1 MKYPIYFIILI
12 FCILKLHGQ
21 SIEIS
26 RGIDFYYS
34 FVDQGGPNVSDRY
47 LNNSSD
53 PIFKVKL
60 AYTLPQKIRL
70 GVSYCKLDSWAHFEL
85 QTKEEWLSTRNG
97 GLYNAGLFLGSS
109 LTDLH
114 WIGLGIGY
122 QFDFWKDR
130 IKLIPNLFII
140 NEIATQTAR
149 GRNSYFYGDNGRYQ
163 NVTITRYSNPGFQII
178 PEFNG
183 TFQLKIYKGLHLQLE
198 FSYFVGHRPSMY
210 IEVDFEIEGVKQP
223 LARNYSNGT
232 GFHGLYGLTYYF

>member
-47 LNNSSD
+47 LNNDD
-53 PIFKVKL
+53 PIIKIKL

-70 GVSYCKLDSWAHFEL
+70 GVSYCKLDSWAHF
-85 QTKEEWLSTRNG
+85 SIRNQDETQRTLLNG
-97 GLYNAGLFLGSS
+97 ETQPGIGVGSS

-114 WIGLGIGY
+114 RIGLGIGY

-140 NEIATQTAR
+140 NEISTQTAR

-183 TFQLKIYKGLHLQLE
+183 AFQLKIYKGLHLQLE